1 MTRLLAGVAAVALL
15 VAGQAGGS
23 AIGGPVPGG
32 TGAPPAIR
40 LPGFAPR
47 LADRPLVEGPPAWPR
62 IADRDAWAAIAR
74 STPATRQEA
83 RWAHAVSLIGTG
95 RGADALGVLDVMATD
110 DPDLALV
117 PGWQRARGAALVQ
130 VGHLA
135 DAAVALGGAA
145 LARDP
150 EACLWR
156 LRGITAT
163 DPATDAARRA
173 AGVAALAQIGC
184 AAPALDAR
192 GAPTRRPFVLAAARA
207 ALMAGRPAVVA
218 GWLAGVPDGDPEA
231 NLLRG
236 KADLAMGRAQ
246 EGRLRLS
253 RVGLTGSPVQ
263 RADATVSA
271 IEAGVAGGTLT
282 HAAAAKRLDR
292 FRLGW
297 RGDGIE
303 RRALLLALR
312 SAESSHDI
320 GGALAAGAMLFRYH
334 DLGADTAALA
344 TRLQAKLAEA
354 LTPASTLPLDRA
366 AGLFWDYRDLAPAGA
381 GGVRLVERLVARLEA
396 AGLYGRAADLLG
408 HMLAAAQDIEQGPL
422 SVRVASLRILAGDPA
437 AAVRVLRETD
447 AYPYPADM
455 AADRRRVEAAA
466 LDLLG
471 KPAEAVAALSDV
483 PDGEAV
489 SAEIWWRAR
498 DWQQLVAIG
507 EPALPAAGRLNA
519 VGQATVLR
527 HAIALA
533 MLGRE
538 DALARLRDRYQGAF
552 ATLATAPAFRMLT
565 ADPAGIDPAALAGA
579 MAALPTASPA
589 GDFADLLDQGSAA
602 MAPAG

>member
-1 MTRLLAGVAAVALL
+1 VTRLFASVAAVALAS
-15 VAGQAGGS
+15 AGQASGG
-23 AIGGPVPGG
+23 V
-32 TGAPPAIR
+32 GAPPAIR

-47 LADRPLVEGPPAWPR
+47 LADRPLVQGPAAWR
-62 IADRDAWAAIAR
+62 TIADRDAWAAIAR
-74 STPATRQEA
+74 STPDTRQEA
-83 RWAHAVSLIGTG
+83 RWAYALGLLGVG
-95 RGADALGVLDVMATD
+95 RAADALGVLDVMAAD
-110 DPDLALV
+110 DPDLELV
-117 PGWQRARGAALVQ
+117 PGWRRARGVALVQ
-130 VGHLA
+130 IGHWA
-135 DAAVALGGAA
+135 DAAVTLDIPA

-150 EACLWR
+150 ESCLWR
-156 LRGITAT
+156 LRGLAAVDPST
-163 DPATDAARRA
+163 DTARRE
-173 AGVAALAQIGC
+173 AGARALAEIGC

-192 GAPTRRPFVLAAARA
+192 GPLQRRPFALAAARA

-218 GWLAGVPDGDPEA
+218 SWLGGVPDGDPEA

-236 KADLAMGRAQ
+236 KADLALGRAQ
-246 EGRLRLS
+246 DGRLRLS
-253 RVGLTGSPVQ
+253 RVGLTGSAIQ
-263 RADATVSA
+263 RADATLSA
-271 IEAGVAGGTLT
+271 IEAGVASGTLAP
-282 HAAAAKRLDR
+282 AAAAKQLDR

-303 RRALLLALR
+303 RRALALALR
-312 SAESSHDI
+312 LAEASHDL
-320 GGALAAGAMLFRYH
+320 GGALAAGAILFRYH
-334 DLGADTAALA
+334 DLGTDTAALA
-344 TRLQAKLAEA
+344 VRLQAKLAEA
-354 LTPASTLPLDRA
+354 LAPASKLPLDRA

-381 GGVRLVERLVARLEA
+381 DGVRLAESLVARLQA

-408 HMLAAAQDIEQGPL
+408 HMLAAAQDIEKGPL

-455 AADRRRVEAAA
+455 AADRRRIEAAA

-471 KPAEAVAALSDV
+471 KPAEAVAALTDV
-483 PDGEAV
+483 PDGDAV

-498 DWQQLVAIG
+498 DWQRLVAIG
-507 EPALPAAGRLNA
+507 EPALPPAGRLSP
-519 VGQATVLR
+519 VSQATVLR

-538 DALARLRDRYQGAF
+538 DALAKLRDRYQGAF

-589 GDFADLLDQGSAA
+589 GDFADLLDQGHAA
-602 MAPAG
+602 MVPAG